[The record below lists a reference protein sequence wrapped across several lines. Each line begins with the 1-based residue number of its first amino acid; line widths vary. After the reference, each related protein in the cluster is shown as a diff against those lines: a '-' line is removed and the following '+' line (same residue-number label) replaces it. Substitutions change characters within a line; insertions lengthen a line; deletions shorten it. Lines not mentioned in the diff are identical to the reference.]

1 MSGESFV
8 VLIDIPSIKKY
19 VFGTDTLNEMRGA
32 SAKLDRLNRE
42 TMEQHLCDALG
53 AAHVELIYANGGSAQ
68 FLAHECSAL
77 AVKTACDGMVRHIRE
92 ETGGEVRVVYGIA
105 SLENESDY
113 PEAVRMAHFR
123 MRCHREFA
131 ASYRSPALRFPAVMK
146 CESAPHLPA
155 AHIQSDGTGGVTGL
169 SKASYAKNLQG
180 RETRRDGLW
189 SEWMRHLESTGP
201 WPAAEHWGNLR
212 CQSLTDIGDKSEWRN
227 YIGIVYAD
235 GNAMGKVV
243 QQLNQPTQLHQ
254 FSRIIDTSIRDACFS
269 ALTCISESQVDTV
282 RGEALHR
289 NTNCFEPLAAD
300 ILLLGGDDLLVAV
313 PAHHA
318 LNFALQ
324 VTERFEELA
333 REKIANLPDA
343 ETRQFFRDAL
353 GDSGTFTISCGV
365 AIAKSSYPFYLSL
378 ALAEQLLNNAKRKES
393 QYAQTEPSDNKA
405 RIDFHVV
412 AGANSHALQQVREET
427 YQAGN
432 EATAPRTLRPLT
444 CPQLAAL
451 RSSVSE
457 LRDAGFPRTKLHELQ
472 EAALAAEPNEADWR
486 IRDIFARCQH
496 GHNRSQRRALWH
508 AVQRLCPDGY
518 TFEFPWF
525 QREDRRML
533 CLADIVEAY
542 ELFRERK

>member
-1 MSGESFV
+1 MSGKSFV
-8 VLIDIPSIKKY
+8 VVIDIPSIKKY

-53 AAHVELIYANGGSAQ
+53 AAHVEPIYANGGSAQ
-68 FLAHECSAL
+68 FLARECTAL

-105 SLENESDY
+105 SLENDSAY
-113 PEAVRMAHFR
+113 PEAVRMAHFQ

-155 AHIQSDGTGGVTGL
+155 AHIQSDAEDVTVL
-169 SKASYAKNLQG
+169 SKASYAKHLRG
-180 RETRRDGLW
+180 RETRRDGVW
-189 SEWMRHLESTGP
+189 SEWMGYLESKGP
-201 WPAAEHWGNLR
+201 WPAAEHWGDLR
-212 CQSLTDIGDKSEWRN
+212 SQSLTDIGDKSEWRN

-243 QQLNQPTQLHQ
+243 QKLNQPTQHQQ
-254 FSRIIDTSIRDACFS
+254 FSRIIDTSIRDACFT
-269 ALTCISESQVDTV
+269 ALTRISESQIGTV
-282 RGEALHR
+282 R
-289 NTNCFEPLAAD
+289 NTNRLEPLPAD

-324 VTERFEELA
+324 VTEQFEELA
-333 REKIANLPDA
+333 REKIANLPNA

-378 ALAEQLLNNAKRKES
+378 DLAEQLLKNAKRKEN
-393 QYAQTEPSDNKA
+393 QYAHTESSDNQA

-412 AGANSHALQQVREET
+412 AGANSYALQQVREET
-427 YQAGN
+427 YRTGKK
-432 EATAPRTLRPLT
+432 ATAPRTLRPLT
-444 CPQLAAL
+444 RPQLEAL

-457 LRDAGFPRTKLHELQ
+457 LRDAGFPRSKLHELQ

-525 QREDRRML
+525 QREAQRML
-533 CLADIVEAY
+533 CLADVIEAY
-542 ELFRERK
+542 ELFRERR

>member
-8 VLIDIPSIKKY
+8 IVIDIPSIKKY
-19 VFGTDTLNEMRGA
+19 VFGPDALNEVRGA

-53 AAHVELIYANGGSAQ
+53 AAHVERIYANGGSAQ
-68 FLAHECSAL
+68 FLAHECDER
-77 AVKTACDGMVRHIRE
+77 AVKTACDGMGKHIRE

-105 SLENESDY
+105 SLENDSAY

-131 ASYRSPALRFPAVMK
+131 ASYRSPALRFPAVMACK
-146 CESAPHLPA
+146 SAPHLPA
-155 AHIQSDGTGGVTGL
+155 AHIQSNGTRDVTVL
-169 SKASYAKNLQG
+169 SKASYAKHQQG
-180 RETRRDGLW
+180 RETRRYGRWL
-189 SEWMRHLESTGP
+189 EWMGYLESTGP
-201 WPAAEHWGNLR
+201 WPAAEHWADLR
-212 CQSLTDIGDKSEWRN
+212 CQTFTDIGTKSSRRN

-243 QQLNQPTQLHQ
+243 KALNQPTQLRQ
-254 FSRIIDTSIRDACFS
+254 FSRIVDESLREACFS
-269 ALTCISESQVDTV
+269 ALTHISASQVDTV
-282 RGEALHR
+282 REALHR

-313 PAHHA
+313 PANHA
-318 LNFALQ
+318 LNFALL
-324 VTERFEELA
+324 VTERFEALT
-333 REKIANLPDA
+333 REKIANIPDA
-343 ETRQFFRDAL
+343 ATRQFFRDAL
-353 GDSGTFTISCGV
+353 GDNGTFTISCGV
-365 AIAKSSYPFYLSL
+365 AIAKSNYPFYLSL
-378 ALAEQLLNNAKRKES
+378 DLAEQLLKNAKRKEN
-393 QYAQTEPSDNKA
+393 QYSHTELSDNTA

-412 AGANSHALQQVREET
+412 AGANSYALQQVREKT
-427 YQAGN
+427 YRAGN
-432 EATAPRTLRPLT
+432 QATAPRTLRPLT
-444 CPQLAAL
+444 CPQLEAL

-457 LRDAGFPRTKLHELQ
+457 LRDAGFPRSKLHELQ
-472 EAALAAEPNEADWR
+472 EAALAAAPHEADWR

-508 AVQRLCPDGY
+508 AVQQLCPDGY

-533 CLADIVEAY
+533 CLADVVEAY
-542 ELFRERK
+542 ELF